1 MIDNKKVIRNVKT
14 PREAK
19 GYRDMLT
26 RPTTTRDVLGK
37 QVPVRT
43 VRNISR
49 GHFVQGIRDIP
60 RIGWKPW
67 EEKVAGDLRQIE
79 NQRLLHANNFYST
92 LKRIQVLLNQVN
104 ERNEELQATTEEL
117 QTANEEMETSNEEL
131 QTTTEE
137 LERANTELQRFA
149 YVASHDL
156 QEPLRMV
163 QGYTQLLLR
172 RYKGKVNGE
181 IQELTNY
188 IEDGV
193 SRMQGLIDGLLAYSR
208 VGAEGKSLELTDC
221 NTALE
226 KAVENLQVAVEESKA
241 QVTCDTMPTVVADSM
256 QLLQLFQNLIG
267 NAIKFCKKEEP
278 PRVHISA
285 EGKEREWVF
294 SVQDNGI
301 GIDPKYF
308 DRLFVAFQRLHP
320 HTEYPGSGIGLAI
333 CKKIVERHGG
343 RIWVESEPGKG
354 STFFFTVPQ
363 LSEVSQHGNS
373 NGR

>member
-1 MIDNKKVIRNVKT
+1 MNNKKVISNIKT
-14 PREAK
+14 PRDAK
-19 GYRDMLT
+19 TYKDLHT
-26 RPTTTRDVLGK
+26 RPITTADALSKR
-37 QVPVRT
+37 VPIRT
-43 VRNISR
+43 VRNIPR
-49 GHFVQGIRDIP
+49 GHFVQGVRDIN

-67 EEKVAGDLRQIE
+67 EQKVAEDLRHIE
-79 NQRLLHANNFYST
+79 NQRFAHANNFYST
-92 LKRIQVLLNQVN
+92 LERIQVLLNQVN

-117 QTANEEMETSNEEL
+117 QTANEEMETTNEEL

-208 VGAEGKSLELTDC
+208 VGAEGKSFELTDC
-221 NTALE
+221 NTVLE

-241 QVTCDTMPTVVADSM
+241 QVTCDTMPTMLADSM

-267 NAIKFCKKEEP
+267 NAIKFHKKEEP
-278 PRVHISA
+278 PQVHISA

-308 DRLFVAFQRLHP
+308 DRLFVAFQRLHSR
-320 HTEYPGSGIGLAI
+320 TEYPGSGIGLAI

-343 RIWVESEPGKG
+343 RTWVESEPGKG
-354 STFFFTVPQ
+354 STFFFTIPQ
-363 LSEVSQHGNS
+363 STEVSQHGNAY
-373 NGR
+373 GR